1 MPPSPR
7 PARPDANI
15 SRLPARSS
23 ARPRLDGSE
32 PPGRDHQPT
41 RAPCAGE
48 RQVRQPRQPDRRQDR
63 GREGRPPCLRHLDH
77 GSDDARSGD
86 GRRHRHPRRRRR
98 GRGRTHSTRG
108 ARRSQIRRRVMPRQV
123 TAFSNAT
130 VKLLRS
136 LRDKKA
142 RRSEGLFLAEG
153 LRILTEARDSGRLPE
168 IVAFS
173 AEGAR
178 HPLAAEII
186 AATEAAGGDAVE
198 TTPDILTKMSGKDNP
213 QMLLGAYR
221 QPATSLEAIDRPK
234 APLWIVAQA
243 LRDPGNIGTILR
255 TGDAA
260 GAGGLILID
269 DSADPFSVEA
279 VRASM
284 GALFTQDIA
293 TARWED
299 FVTWLRSG
307 EGQLV
312 GTSLK
317 ATHDYLEA
325 EYRQP
330 TFLLIG
336 NEQQGLPSDYEAEC
350 DLLVKIPMAGRADSL
365 NAAMAAAV
373 MAFAITASW
382 R

>member
-1 MPPSPR
+1 
-7 PARPDANI
+7 
-15 SRLPARSS
+15 
-23 ARPRLDGSE
+23 
-32 PPGRDHQPT
+32 
-41 RAPCAGE
+41 
-48 RQVRQPRQPDRRQDR
+48 
-63 GREGRPPCLRHLDH
+63 
-77 GSDDARSGD
+77 
-86 GRRHRHPRRRRR
+86 
-98 GRGRTHSTRG
+98 
-108 ARRSQIRRRVMPRQV
+108 MPRQV
-123 TAFSNAT
+123 TAFSNT
-130 VKLLRS
+130 IVKRLRS

-142 RRSEGLFLAEG
+142 RRAEGLFLAEG

-186 AATEAAGGDAVE
+186 AETEAAGAEAIEVP
-198 TTPDILTKMSGKDNP
+198 PDLLSKMSGKDNP

-221 QPATSLEAIDRPK
+221 QPATSLEDVDRSQ

-269 DSADPFSVEA
+269 DSADPYSVEA

-284 GALFTQDIA
+284 GAVFTQTIA
-293 TARWED
+293 TARWDE
-299 FVTWLRSG
+299 FLPWLRSG
-307 EGQLV
+307 DGQLV

-325 EYRQP
+325 NYERP
-330 TFLLIG
+330 CFLLIG
-336 NEQQGLPSDYEAEC
+336 NEQQGLPAAYEAEC

-365 NAAMAAAV
+365 NAAMATAV
-373 MAFAITASW
+373 MAFAVTASW

>member
-1 MPPSPR
+1 
-7 PARPDANI
+7 
-15 SRLPARSS
+15 
-23 ARPRLDGSE
+23 
-32 PPGRDHQPT
+32 
-41 RAPCAGE
+41 
-48 RQVRQPRQPDRRQDR
+48 
-63 GREGRPPCLRHLDH
+63 
-77 GSDDARSGD
+77 
-86 GRRHRHPRRRRR
+86 
-98 GRGRTHSTRG
+98 
-108 ARRSQIRRRVMPRQV
+108 MPRQV
-123 TAFSNAT
+123 TAFSNST

-142 RRSEGLFLAEG
+142 RRAEGLFLAEG
-153 LRILTEARDSGRLPE
+153 LRILAEARDSGLLPE

-173 AEGAR
+173 PEGAR

-186 AATEAAGGDAVE
+186 AATEAAGGDAIE
-198 TTPDILTKMSGKDNP
+198 TGADILSKMSGKDNP
-213 QMLLGAYR
+213 QMLIGAYR
-221 QPATSLEAIDRPK
+221 QPDTALGQIDRSN

-255 TGDAA
+255 TGDAV

-269 DSADPFSVEA
+269 DCADPFSVEA

-293 TARWED
+293 AARWEE
-299 FVTWLRSG
+299 FLPWLRSG

-325 EYRQP
+325 DYARP
-330 TFLLIG
+330 CFLLIG
-336 NEQQGLPSDYEAEC
+336 NEQQGLPADYEAQC

-365 NAAMAAAV
+365 NAAIAAAV
-373 MAFAITASW
+373 MAFAVKASW